1 MIVVSETFVVKLTLV
16 GVNKKLFV
24 LHVYREMANDG
35 DLYTCFP
42 KSMKR
47 VKFSIE
53 NNTTQ
58 PVEYYDRA
66 CREKITPLCGDD
78 PDDFEIILK
87 MLMVRK
93 NKKSSGGGI
102 RKKTSR
108 PYVPAISSSIQ
119 KRIAAQK
126 FAEHMEKHTERN
138 RAVI

>member
-1 MIVVSETFVVKLTLV
+1 MSMLRKT
-16 GVNKKLFV
+16 
-24 LHVYREMANDG
+24 ADDG
-35 DLYTCFP
+35 DLIARFL

-47 VKFSIE
+47 VRFSIE

-87 MLMVRK
+87 MLITRK
-93 NKKSSGGGI
+93 NKKSSGRGI

-108 PYVPAISSSIQ
+108 PYVPS
-119 KRIAAQK
+119 
-126 FAEHMEKHTERN
+126 MRN
-138 RAVI
+138 CIVN